1 MKSHHF
7 IGIGR
12 IPADL
17 AKGETSPLQIADT
30 ITKLVAECGLTVVSE
45 YATGFDKGGKTLAW
59 ILAESHLVLH
69 LWMEEGFATLD
80 LHVCD
85 YRRSNVEGAKLLRN
99 RLNEVCFADGAC
111 MWREMSVEYP

>member
-1 MKSHHF
+1 MKSHHS

-12 IPADL
+12 IPDEL
-17 AKGETSPLQIADT
+17 ASGAMSPLQLADS
-30 ITKLVAECGLTVVSE
+30 ITKLVTECGLNIVAE
-45 YATGFDKGGKTLAW
+45 HATGFDQGGKTLAW

-85 YRRSNVEGAKLLRN
+85 YRRSNVEGAN
-99 RLNEVCFADGAC
+99 RLRKRLDEVCFAGGVGE
-111 MWREMSVEYP
+111 WREMSVEYP

>member
-12 IPADL
+12 IPDSLVSGA
-17 AKGETSPLQIADT
+17 TSPLQLADT
-30 ITKLVAECGLTVVSE
+30 ITKLIVESGLHVVAE
-45 YATGFDKGGKTLAW
+45 YATGFDQGGKTLAW

-85 YRRSNVEGAKLLRN
+85 YRRSNVEGAARLRKS
-99 RLNEVCFADGAC
+99 LDGVCFADSGGE
-111 MWREMSVEYP
+111 WREMSVDYP